1 MRVVIAELLRFKIRI
16 YIYIYSRY
24 GPRSVSFAI
33 PFFNGN
39 IE

>member
-1 MRVVIAELLRFKIRI
+1 MRVVVAELLRFKIR
-16 YIYIYSRY
+16 IYIYSRY